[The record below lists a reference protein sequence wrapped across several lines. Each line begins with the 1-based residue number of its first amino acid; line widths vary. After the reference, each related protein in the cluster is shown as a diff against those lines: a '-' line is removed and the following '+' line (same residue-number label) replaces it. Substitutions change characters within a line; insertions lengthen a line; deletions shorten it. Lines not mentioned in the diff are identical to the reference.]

1 MASARPWGHCYIIKF
16 RGYII
21 LWLWLTFAC
30 HELSIINNVICTGM
44 PLYIGCYLDYPILA
58 YVAHILYLNLVLEL
72 YIYLNL
78 WITLNLCVD
87 FLSMYFQVIMRSLAW
102 WYNGRGRVALAGVVF
117 CHGSLTTLLPYFFT
131 CHSSNLLCLI
141 LFPLLY
147 FVYFPLQTL
156 STFFHCYLTK
166 ESLYSKRFVIRM
178 ICFGHISNVPSCGR
192 LL

>member
-30 HELSIINNVICTGM
+30 HELSIINNVICTEM

-58 YVAHILYLNLVLEL
+58 YVARILWLNLVLNF
-72 YIYLNL
+72 IYLNL

-87 FLSMYFQVIMRSLAW
+87 FLSMYFQVIMRRLAW
-102 WYNGRGRVALAGVVF
+102 WYNGRGWVALAGVVF
-117 CHGSLTTLLPYFFT
+117 CHGSLTTLLPYFYMSFVKPFVSYT
-131 CHSSNLLCLI
+131 FSSAILCLI
-141 LFPLLY
+141 SAANSIYFSAAILY
-147 FVYFPLQTL
+147 
-156 STFFHCYLTK
+156 K
-166 ESLYSKRFVIRM
+166 EYLYSKWFINRM
-178 ICFGHISNVPSCGR
+178 MCFGHILNVLSCGR